1 MNDEENSIASLL
13 SSYAPYIDLNGDVR
27 IPNDIRRVISADP
40 YAYENGQRPVAVSGS
55 TYVASEGIAFVMSQI
70 AKGLQPYYLC
80 MDRGILITVTEE
92 SIPADGVIVE
102 WLYPEIM
109 NNLNREYSAIRV
121 AKLEIEDRESAI
133 RAIRERGT
141 SKLF

>member
-1 MNDEENSIASLL
+1 MNDEEYSIANLITNANYADYLNRDLL
-13 SSYAPYIDLNGDVR
+13 R
-27 IPNDIRRVISADP
+27 MPNDIRRVIAVDP
-40 YAYENGQRPVAVSGS
+40 YEDEQRVVVGPP
-55 TYVASEGIAFVMSQI
+55 YVGSEGIAFIMGQV

-102 WLYPEIM
+102 WLRPEIAD
-109 NNLNREYSAIRV
+109 NLNREYSAIKV
-121 AKLEIEDRESAI
+121 AKLEITDHELAI
-133 RAIRERGT
+133 AAIRERGT

>member
-1 MNDEENSIASLL
+1 MNDEEYSISRLIAS
-13 SSYAPYIDLNGDVR
+13 YATPYLNTDIHNDV
-27 IPNDIRRVISADP
+27 IRRAIRANTDPVDPIQRVVVGPP
-40 YAYENGQRPVAVSGS
+40 YAGS
-55 TYVASEGIAFVMSQI
+55 EAIAFVMGQV

-102 WLYPEIM
+102 WLRPEIADS
-109 NNLNREYSAIRV
+109 LNREYSAIKV
-121 AKLEIEDRESAI
+121 AKLEIADHELAI
-133 RAIRERGT
+133 AAIRERGT

>member
-1 MNDEENSIASLL
+1 MNDEENSFASLL
-13 SSYAPYIDLNGDVR
+13 ASYARPYLNTDIR
-27 IPNDIRRVISADP
+27 IHNDDIRRVIRVNTDP
-40 YAYENGQRPVAVSGS
+40 VDPIQRVVVGPP
-55 TYVASEGIAFVMSQI
+55 YVGSEGIAFVMGQV

-80 MDRGILITVTEE
+80 MDRGILINVTEE
-92 SIPADGVIVE
+92 SIPANGVIVE
-102 WLYPEIM
+102 WLHPEIM
-109 NNLNREYSAIRV
+109 NNLNREYSAIKV

>member
-1 MNDEENSIASLL
+1 MNDEENSFASLL
-13 SSYAPYIDLNGDVR
+13 ASYARPYLNHHHL
-27 IPNDIRRVISADP
+27 IRCNTDPVDTIRVVVGPP
-40 YAYENGQRPVAVSGS
+40 YVG
-55 TYVASEGIAFVMSQI
+55 SEGIAFVMSQV

-80 MDRGILITVTEE
+80 MDRGILINVTEE
-92 SIPADGVIVE
+92 SIPANGVIVE
-102 WLYPEIM
+102 WLHPEIM
-109 NNLNREYSAIRV
+109 NSLNREYSAIKV

>member
-1 MNDEENSIASLL
+1 MNDEEYSIANLMARYSNT
-13 SSYAPYIDLNGDVR
+13 YLNGDDLR
-27 IPNDIRRVISADP
+27 IPNDIRRVIAVDP
-40 YAYENGQRPVAVSGS
+40 YQREERVVVGPP
-55 TYVASEGIAFVMSQI
+55 YVGSEGIAFVMGQV

-80 MDRGILITVTEE
+80 MDRGILINVTEE
-92 SIPADGVIVE
+92 SIPANGVIVE
-102 WLYPEIM
+102 WLHPEIM
-109 NNLNREYSAIRV
+109 NNLNREYSAIKV

>member
-1 MNDEENSIASLL
+1 MNDEEMSIANLVA
-13 SSYAPYIDLNGDVR
+13 SYSNTYLNGDDR
-27 IPNDIRRVISADP
+27 MTNDIRRVIVADP
-40 YAYENGQRPVAVSGS
+40 YE
-55 TYVASEGIAFVMSQI
+55 TYAPERVVVGPPYVGSEGIAFVMSQV

-102 WLYPEIM
+102 WLHPEIV
-109 NNLNREYSAIRV
+109 NSLNREYSAIRV

>member
-1 MNDEENSIASLL
+1 MSMARLIY
-13 SSYAPYIDLNGDVR
+13 SYARPYLNADIR
-27 IPNDIRRVISADP
+27 IPDDLMGAVIRNIDPVDPIQRVVTGPP
-40 YAYENGQRPVAVSGS
+40 YVG
-55 TYVASEGIAFVMSQI
+55 SEGIAFVMGQI

-102 WLYPEIM
+102 WLRPEIADS
-109 NNLNREYSAIRV
+109 LNREYSAIKV
-121 AKLEIEDRESAI
+121 AKLEIEDHELAI
-133 RAIRERGT
+133 AAIRERGT

>member
-1 MNDEENSIASLL
+1 MNDEEYSIANLMARYSNT
-13 SSYAPYIDLNGDVR
+13 YLNGDDLR
-27 IPNDIRRVISADP
+27 IPNDIRRVIAVDP
-40 YAYENGQRPVAVSGS
+40 CQREERVVVGPP
-55 TYVASEGIAFVMSQI
+55 YVGSEGIAFVMSQI

-80 MDRGILITVTEE
+80 MDRGILINVTEE
-92 SIPADGVIVE
+92 SIPANGVIVE
-102 WLYPEIM
+102 WLHPEIT